1 MTRPGSLLLAAL
13 PTLIAVGA
21 VESTE
26 PFPHGWLDHSNP
38 QFWPNVLRALA
49 FVLGGFVLGMIGY
62 VVLRGRNAERS
73 VSGGHPRRRLYQ
85 HVTVIS
91 FSQGVLVTTVLFYI
105 RDRINDPLSPG
116 TPLAIVGLLGVTVG
130 LALMLSYQNS
140 RLRSFHAAKQV
151 LGVIERRA
159 DDELCIRVT
168 GSNEQTPL
176 RDLLAEYEGGAL
188 ARLSI
193 EKVEEAP
200 GRAYRH
206 HAQRDKVR

>member
-1 MTRPGSLLLAAL
+1 MLLVAL

-26 PFPHGWLDHSNP
+26 PFPHGWLDHANLH
-38 QFWPNVLRALA
+38 FGANVLRAVA
-49 FVLGGFVLGMIGY
+49 FVIGGFVLGMIGY

-85 HVTVIS
+85 HVTVIA
-91 FSQGVLVTTVLFYI
+91 FSQGLLVTTVLFYI

-116 TPLAIVGLLGVTVG
+116 TPLALVGLFGVIGG

-140 RLRSFHAAKQV
+140 RLRNFHAAKQV
-151 LGVIERRA
+151 LGVIERRD
-159 DDELCIRVT
+159 DDELCIRVV
-168 GSNEQTPL
+168 GSTEQLPL

-193 EKVEEAP
+193 EKVEEFP
-200 GRAYRH
+200 GVVEKEVKA
-206 HAQRDKVR
+206 